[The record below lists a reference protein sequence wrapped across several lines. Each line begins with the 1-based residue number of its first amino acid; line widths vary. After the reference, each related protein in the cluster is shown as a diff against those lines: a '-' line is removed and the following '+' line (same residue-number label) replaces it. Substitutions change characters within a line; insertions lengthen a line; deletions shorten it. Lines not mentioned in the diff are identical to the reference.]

1 MSVGELKELLS
12 NINDDANVFVFKMD
26 DTGNEVFYDLDKQ
39 YVSVENKKV
48 NKVESVSF
56 ECLDQSKMSSEYT
69 DIEDAFLDSD
79 LFEN

>member
-1 MSVGELKELLS
+1 MSVGELKKLLS

-79 LFEN
+79 LFE